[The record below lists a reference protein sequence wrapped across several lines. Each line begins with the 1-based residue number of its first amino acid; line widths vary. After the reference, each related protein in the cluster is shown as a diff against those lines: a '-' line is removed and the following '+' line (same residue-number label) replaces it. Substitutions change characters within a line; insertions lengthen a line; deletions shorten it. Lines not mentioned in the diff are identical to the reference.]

1 MSKRYFDN
9 LMCATFNMNDP
20 EWIQKKMSVVDWC
33 KQEFQCQ
40 GGAII
45 CLGHVARMHGVIDKD
60 IILAVLHDV
69 LKEGR
74 QAELARSMRLNSL

>member
-1 MSKRYFDN
+1 MSKRYLDN

-40 GGAII
+40 GGGDYMPRA
-45 CLGHVARMHGVIDKD
+45 CCAN
-60 IILAVLHDV
+60 AW
-69 LKEGR
+69 
-74 QAELARSMRLNSL
+74 SY

>member
-1 MSKRYFDN
+1 MPR
-9 LMCATFNMNDP
+9 
-20 EWIQKKMSVVDWC
+20 
-33 KQEFQCQ
+33 
-40 GGAII
+40 GAII
-45 CLGHVARMHGVIDKD
+45 CLGHVERMHGVIDKD

>member
-1 MSKRYFDN
+1 MPR
-9 LMCATFNMNDP
+9 
-20 EWIQKKMSVVDWC
+20 
-33 KQEFQCQ
+33 
-40 GGAII
+40 GAII

-74 QAELARSMRLNSL
+74 QAELERSMRLNSL

>member
-1 MSKRYFDN
+1 
-9 LMCATFNMNDP
+9 
-20 EWIQKKMSVVDWC
+20 MSVVDWC

-45 CLGHVARMHGVIDKD
+45 CPGHVARMHGVIDKD